1 MVTYL
6 TILVC
11 GLLFAAG
18 GLVRDGTP
26 SLGTTHGA
34 RALGAFLC
42 GLGALVATGNFIVMG
57 IAFLG
62 ILAGFYTDQKHG
74 EGQQARDIEDA
85 AWLAVSGFTSL
96 VPLCVL
102 AVVLLSPWCALVA
115 LAALTKPA
123 IWFACWRVFKADTV
137 SFSQPTR
144 VAALVFGFV
153 VGCAFAGSLVL

>member
-1 MVTYL
+1 MTPAL
-6 TILVC
+6 ILLC

-18 GLVRDGTP
+18 HLIRDGYP
-26 SLGTTHGA
+26 ALGTTHGA

-42 GLGALVATGNFIVMG
+42 GLGALAATGDFKVAG

-85 AWLAVSGFTSL
+85 AWLLVSGVTSL
-96 VPLCVL
+96 IPL
-102 AVVLLSPWCALVA
+102 ALLLLVINPVSSLVCIAAA
-115 LAALTKPA
+115 LAKPA

-144 VAALVFGFV
+144 VAALAFGFV
-153 VGCAFAGSLVL
+153 VGCAFAGSVIF